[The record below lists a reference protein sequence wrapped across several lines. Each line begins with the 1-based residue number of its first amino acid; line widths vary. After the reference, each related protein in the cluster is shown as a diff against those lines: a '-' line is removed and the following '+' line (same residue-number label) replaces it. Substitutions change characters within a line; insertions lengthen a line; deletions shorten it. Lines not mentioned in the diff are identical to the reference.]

1 MDSRSAPLRPFVIF
15 CAVVAS
21 LGALNNGFNTSS
33 LNIPGDY
40 VKNCPGVASGVVTY
54 YPNSS
59 LPQCIPMDSWIWG
72 VATGL
77 FAVGGLLGAM
87 VSAPLARRMGRRDS
101 MMLMNVT
108 FFIGAIL
115 LSTSTTSAQFS
126 IGRIFVG
133 IGAGFYTV
141 VVSLYI
147 AEISPPKY
155 RGALGSMLQLFVTLG
170 ILIIECIGL
179 GLSSSIGWRVVT
191 VITVVPAIIQMICLP
206 FLPRSPR
213 WLVTNNRVDEARK
226 EMLRLR
232 NGNIDEEFND
242 ILETLIQGYDR
253 DADTKVS
260 YTHNDTDSANGDM
273 SGSSPS
279 IKGQATA
286 AAPKANDTNLSVL
299 QLMSVPV
306 LAKLTLKMMVVH
318 ASGQLTG
325 INAIMYYSTNIFQAS
340 FDDSARYVTVG
351 VAGLNVALTVLAL
364 GLVDRL
370 GRKML
375 LLISAVGMCVFSVL
389 MTIGLKYSISPLQ
402 VVCIMLFV
410 ASYAIGLGVI
420 PFVITAEVYPTYAV
434 GTASSI
440 ALVIN
445 WLCNFIIGLIFPTLQ
460 TACGPYVFLIFAGI
474 TFVVAIFVALFV
486 PETKQKSIDQLGHEL
501 GWANLDT
508 KELFTN
514 KPKTGN

>member
-1 MDSRSAPLRPFVIF
+1 MDSRTAPLRPFVLF
-15 CAVVAS
+15 CVVIAS
-21 LGALNNGFNTSS
+21 LGAMNNGFNTSA

-40 VKNCPGVASGVVTY
+40 VKECPGVAAGEVTY

-59 LPQCIPMDSWIWG
+59 LPQCIPMDPWIWG
-72 VATGL
+72 VANGM
-77 FAVGGLLGAM
+77 FAVGGLLGAIA
-87 VSAPLARRMGRRDS
+87 SAPLARKFGRRDS
-101 MMLMNVT
+101 MMIMNVT

-115 LSTSTTSAQFS
+115 LSTSTSSAQFS

-133 IGAGFYTV
+133 LGSGFMTV

-155 RGALGSMLQLFVTLG
+155 RGALGSVLQLFVTCG

-179 GLSSSIGWRVVT
+179 GLSSPVGWRVVT
-191 VITVVPAIIQMICLP
+191 VMTVAPAILQMVCLP

-213 WLVTNNRVDEARK
+213 WLVTNNRVDEGRT

-232 NGNIDEEFND
+232 NGNIDEEYND
-242 ILETLIQGYDR
+242 ILTTLIQGYDR
-253 DADTKVS
+253 EDAKVKYS
-260 YTHNDTDSANGDM
+260 DNDTDSAAGM
-273 SGSSPS
+273 
-279 IKGQATA
+279 
-286 AAPKANDTNLSVL
+286 AAPAAPIDAKANDTNLSIK
-299 QLMSVPV
+299 QLMTTPV

-318 ASGQLTG
+318 AAGQLTG
-325 INAIMYYSTNIFQAS
+325 INAIMYYSTSIFQTS
-340 FDDSARYVTVG
+340 FADDARYVTVG
-351 VAGLNVALTVLAL
+351 VAALNVALTIIAL
-364 GLVDRL
+364 GLIDRL

-375 LLISAVGMCVFSVL
+375 LLISAVGMCIFSVL
-389 MTIGLKYSISPLQ
+389 MTIGLKFEISPLQ
-402 VVCIMLFV
+402 VVCVMLFV

-420 PFVITAEVYPTYAV
+420 PFVITSEVYPTYAV

-460 TACGPYVFLIFAGI
+460 NACGPYVFLIFAGI
-474 TFVVAIFVALFV
+474 TFVVAIFVVIFV

-501 GWANLDT
+501 GWAALDLNV
-508 KELFTN
+508 LFA
-514 KPKTGN
+514 KK